1 MPLTDLFIRKVKYAG
16 SVSGEKYTDGRGL
29 YLLVNKANKYWRLN
43 YRYDGVQKTLPLGM
57 YPAVSLA
64 EARGLCEDARRTLR
78 NGADPHVSKKEL
90 RARQKEEAGC
100 TFEELARLWLEKME
114 KARSSGTQAK
124 VAAWLEH
131 DVIPF
136 IGSMPAPIVRPRDI
150 LRVIQRVEA
159 RGAVDTAHRI
169 RQVCSQIMR
178 FGVATE
184 AVERD
189 VTPDLKGALAVIP
202 RKNHAAITEPR
213 ALGVLLRSI
222 DGYQGHIVVVSA
234 LKLAPLLFVRPGE
247 LRAAEWCEID
257 PDAAEWRIPAAKM
270 KMRAEHMVPLA
281 TQAVSILRE
290 LFRSTG
296 HATFVFPS
304 FRTDKECMSEN
315 AVNAALRGMGYPKE
329 VMTGHGFRATAR
341 TIMDEVLEER
351 VDLIEHQL
359 AHRVIDPNGRAYN
372 RTSHLPAR
380 RAMMQR
386 WADYLDLLRSGANA
400 DVVITRPDRRKS

>member
-1 MPLTDLFIRKVKYAG
+1 M
-16 SVSGEKYTDGRGL
+16 
-29 YLLVNKANKYWRLN
+29 
-43 YRYDGVQKTLPLGM
+43 
-57 YPAVSLA
+57 SLA
-64 EARGLCEDARRTLR
+64 EARDLCDDARRLLR
-78 NGADPHVSKKEL
+78 QGSNPHQSKQEIL
-90 RARQKEEAGC
+90 ARQEEEAGF
-100 TFEELARLWLEKME
+100 TFDELVRQWLAKME
-114 KARSSGTQAK
+114 KARSPGTQAK
-124 VAAWLEH
+124 VAAWLDH

-136 IGSMPAPIVRPRDI
+136 IGAMPASSVRPRDI

-202 RKNHAAITEPR
+202 RKNHAAITEPP
-213 ALGVLLRSI
+213 ALGALLRAI
-222 DGYQGHIVVVSA
+222 DGYKGHIVAVSA

-257 PDAAEWRIPAAKM
+257 LDAREWRIPAAKM

-281 TQAVSILRE
+281 TQAVAILRE
-290 LFRSTG
+290 LFDATG
-296 HATFVFPS
+296 HGKFVFPS
-304 FRTDKECMSEN
+304 FRTDHECMSEN
-315 AVNAALRGMGYPKE
+315 TVNAALRGMGYPKE

-341 TIMDEVLEER
+341 TIMDEVLDER
-351 VDLIEHQL
+351 ADLIEHQL

-386 WADYLDLLRSGANA
+386 WADYLDLLRSGREA
-400 DVVITRPDRRKS
+400 DVPITRPDRRKF